1 MLEINREHKKCNVS
15 NLNIEKLQKFVA
27 SGLIAL
33 NLLSGSL
40 NVYAKDL
47 NNPEIIVNENIKQ
60 QLDVYLDYE
69 DKYNANDLSNLLYLS
84 LMIEED
90 TDLSWLKYA
99 TNLEELMLSYGEKV
113 NSMDTISTIGELNN
127 LKKVSIYSY
136 KEFDEVNKVSYS
148 FLEKS
153 KNLKE
158 LDLNGVYVDSSF
170 IESLTSLEVL
180 RIGDNVINYN
190 IDFRKLPNLK
200 EVEFYNLNEY
210 DLATYLDDYTI
221 RLLEDR
227 GVSISTRYVDLD
239 KVIEI
244 NKELNEIIYKL
255 GVTSLNSDKEKL
267 NVILTYILDNLSYDE
282 TIFQNIQNSMK
293 DNNLINSFYTNGFL
307 DGALNG
313 DSAICGNYASLFQAL
328 ASRLGMKS
336 YFMVNDNHA
345 WNLVNIDGE
354 YYYVDPTYLEGVS
367 IDVDNDGKLDVASD
381 IIKSGNY
388 DKLEWYM
395 KDVSKASDSFHQP
408 INMPLHIEIKPI
420 ENKNDKNNYSFDYLY
435 RVIVDNKEYIVP
447 IGVVIALFSILG
459 LAKRSKNNKNSKK
472 RYK

>member
-1 MLEINREHKKCNVS
+1 MLEINQEHKKCNVN
-15 NLNIEKLQKFVA
+15 NLDKEKLQKFVA

-69 DKYNANDLSNLLYLS
+69 KTYNANDLSNLLYMS

-99 TNLEELMLSYGEKV
+99 TNLEEIMLSYGEKV
-113 NSMDTISTIGELNN
+113 NSMDTISTISGLNK
-127 LKKVSIYSY
+127 LKKASIYSY

-148 FLEKS
+148 FLKDA

-158 LDLNGVYVDSSF
+158 LDLNGVYVDNDF

-180 RIGDNVINYN
+180 RIGDNIINFD
-190 IDFRKLPNLK
+190 IDFSKLPNLK

-210 DLATYLDDYTI
+210 DVATYLDDYTI

-227 GVSISTRYVDLD
+227 GVCITTSYVDLD
-239 KVIEI
+239 KVVEI
-244 NKELNEIIYKL
+244 NKELNKIVYSL
-255 GVTSLNSDKEKL
+255 GVTSMNSDKEKL
-267 NVILTYILDNLSYDE
+267 NAILTYILDNLSYDE
-282 TIFQNIQNSMK
+282 TTYQNIQNSMK
-293 DNNLINSFYTNGFL
+293 DDNLVNSFYTNGFL
-307 DGALNG
+307 EGALNG

-328 ASRLGMKS
+328 ANRLGMKS

-345 WNLVNIDGE
+345 WNLVSIDNE

-367 IDVDNDGKLDVASD
+367 IDIDNDGKLDIASD
-381 IIKSGNY
+381 IIKSGEAN
-388 DKLEWYM
+388 KLEWYM
-395 KDVSKASDSFHQP
+395 KDVSKANDSFHQP

-420 ENKNDKNNYSFDYLY
+420 VNNDTNNYSYDTLY
-435 RVIVDNKEYIVP
+435 KVIVDSIEYIVP
-447 IGVVIALFSILG
+447 IGVVIGLFSVFGIT
-459 LAKRSKNNKNSKK
+459 KKSKNKKNSKK